1 MGPLGHAMPQHS
13 PQYLGR
19 ERELRELREREIREH
34 EMREREI
41 RERNN
46 IEMQRQRDEMMM
58 REREREARE
67 REQMERMHQEQQH
80 QQRPVQSHAG
90 SIPIHQP
97 VASKVQ
103 NSIHGPNGLL
113 ANGGTGAVQHNGPG
127 PATSSNL
134 FGGPAQHDSQRPS
147 QFMHQ
152 QQVVAPQPQQA
163 QPFMPGPSPMPAP
176 AQLAHGQQ
184 PILND
189 ALSYLDQVKVRF
201 SDQPDVYNKFLDI
214 MKDFK
219 SQAIDTP
226 GVIERVSNL
235 FNGHPALI
243 QGFNTFL
250 PPGYRIE
257 CGTEENP
264 DAIRVTT
271 PSGTMTQSL
280 QSRGRT
286 QFEPAGVSQLA
297 QPAGGRQD
305 AFESRHGWGQPLG
318 TSPGAR
324 SVELSGYKPAPA
336 ERPIDETATAMSQ
349 QEQRNVSTLQSAV
362 TAVTNGATRP
372 ALAVSPGPGQAGAYP
387 QQSGPFGGNAAMSEL
402 KRGGPVEFN
411 HAISYVNKIKVCI
424 VLPARVCC
432 SPLTAIQN
440 RFAQQPEIYK
450 QFLEILQTYQ
460 KESKPIQDV
469 YAQVTQLFISAPDL
483 LEDFKQ
489 FLPESA
495 AHGKAQAAR
504 AMNQDEQTSNVR
516 GEPGYAAAAA
526 AVPQAQTPRPA
537 SKMPPMGQF
546 DPPSTSKDN
555 KKRRGAPVASL
566 ANQTAAQPAPDSSI
580 TQGTRAGPVQVG
592 NVGKVSPRLIHLL
605 PTPRHHPMLSRT
617 VTLPSFH

>member
-1 MGPLGHAMPQHS
+1 MNGPLGHPMPQHS

-34 EMREREI
+34 EMRERE
-41 RERNN
+41 
-46 IEMQRQRDEMMM
+46 M
-58 REREREARE
+58 RERTSLEMQQRAREEMLMRDRELEAQERER
-67 REQMERMHQEQQH
+67 MERLRQEQ

-113 ANGGTGAVQHNGPG
+113 ANGGAGAVQHNGP
-127 PATSSNL
+127 ATSTAGGL
-134 FGGPAQHDSQRPS
+134 FGGPVQHDSQRPP
-147 QFMHQ
+147 QYLHQ
-152 QQVVAPQPQQA
+152 QVPASTA
-163 QPFMPGPSPMPAP
+163 QSSQTFMSNPSPMPAT

-189 ALSYLDQVKVRF
+189 ALSYLDQVKIRF
-201 SDQPDVYNKFLDI
+201 QDQPDVYNRFLDI

-235 FNGHPALI
+235 FNGHPMLI

-257 CGTEENP
+257 CGTAENP

-280 QSRGRT
+280 QSRGRA
-286 QFEPAGVSQLA
+286 QFEPAGQAAVS
-297 QPAGGRQD
+297 GQD

-318 TSPGAR
+318 ASPGAR
-324 SVELSGYKPAPA
+324 SVDLPGYKPPPG
-336 ERPIDETATAMSQ
+336 ERSMDEASTAMSQ
-349 QEQRNVSTLQSAV
+349 EQRGVSTLQSAV
-362 TAVTNGATRP
+362 TAVTNGTSRS
-372 ALAVSPGPGQAGAYP
+372 ALAVSPGPGQGGTYP
-387 QQSGPFGGNAAMSEL
+387 QQAGGFGGNSGAGEL

-411 HAISYVNKIKVCI
+411 HAISYVNKIKVC
-424 VLPARVCC
+424 VLPADEHTH
-432 SPLTAIQN
+432 PLTSSQN

-460 KESKPIQDV
+460 RESKPIQDV

-504 AMNQDEQTSNVR
+504 AMNQQIETSDVR
-516 GEPGYAAAAA
+516 GEPGYASGAI
-526 AVPQAQTPRPA
+526 PQAQTPRPA

-555 KKRRGAPVASL
+555 KKRRGGPGATATNQPVTQPVPESAVS
-566 ANQTAAQPAPDSSI
+566 QGPRAA
-580 TQGTRAGPVQVG
+580 PVQVG
-592 NVGKVSPRLIHLL
+592 NASKVNSSFLSLRA
-605 PTPRHHPMLSRT
+605 PTPI
-617 VTLPSFH
+617 VTEEHFPHFMFSIWLTSLLL